1 VCIVPANFSFEDTG
15 KDQQFELF
23 QGYYPELAEKDVVL
37 KYKYQIPQTSKD
49 AMRLVLKLCDQH
61 LRVDALCIVQ
71 DRHED
76 RKDQLPA
83 IDHVYGSSVLAIAAT
98 YGTGADA
105 GLPGVLFNSWEPMT
119 RVEMIRG
126 IRLGNNKQGLR
137 FIFNKSQNNVSTKK
151 CHSRNNIMLHTMC
164 LR

>member
-1 VCIVPANFSFEDTG
+1 MP
-15 KDQQFELF
+15 
-23 QGYYPELAEKDVVL
+23 
-37 KYKYQIPQTSKD
+37 
-49 AMRLVLKLCDQH
+49 LVLKLCDQN
-61 LRVDALCIVQ
+61 LLVDPLCIIQ

-105 GLPGVLFNSWEPMT
+105 GLPDVLFNSWEPIP

-126 IRLGNNKQGLR
+126 IRLATTSKAFASPPTSLKITSQLR
-137 FIFNKSQNNVSTKK
+137 NAIYA
-151 CHSRNNIMLHTMC
+151 NNIMLHTMC